1 MQCTEFELIYEST
14 SPADLAPAAAQHARE
29 CTACRGL
36 AVDLELIRAT
46 ARELAIE
53 PHEAPARVWANVRA
67 QLRAEGI
74 IRQQTPVSAWA
85 GIFTW
90 LRQPAVLGAYAAV
103 ALLAFGLIWQPSD
116 STSADERTQA
126 ASLSLESFRSQ
137 TQLDAME
144 KAFATS
150 IADSNS
156 EVDAALRKNLSVVDN
171 FIAMCEKTVRQ
182 EPHNEAARQY
192 LFGAYQ
198 QKAELLNTAMEHS
211 FTGE

>member
-1 MQCTEFELIYEST
+1 MQCTEFELIYEGA
-14 SPADLAPAAAQHARE
+14 SPADLPPAAAQHARE
-29 CTACRGL
+29 CLACRSL
-36 AVDLELIRAT
+36 AADLELIRAT
-46 ARELAIE
+46 ARKLAIE
-53 PHEAPARVWANVRA
+53 PQEAPARVWANVRA

-74 IRQQTPVSAWA
+74 IREQSPVSGWA
-85 GIFTW
+85 GIFAW

-103 ALLAFGLIWQPSD
+103 ALLAVGLVWQPSD
-116 STSADERTQA
+116 SSSADERTQA
-126 ASLSLESFRSQ
+126 AVSLVSLRSR

-144 KAFATS
+144 QAFATS
-150 IADSNS
+150 IADSKS

-192 LFGAYQ
+192 LYGAYQ

>member
-14 SPADLAPAAAQHARE
+14 SPADLTPAAAQHAGE
-29 CTACRGL
+29 CAACRGL
-36 AVDLELIRAT
+36 AADLELIRAS

-53 PHEAPARVWANVRA
+53 PQEAPARVWASVRA

-74 IRQQTPVSAWA
+74 IREQTPVSAWA
-85 GIFTW
+85 GVFTW
-90 LRQPAVLGAYAAV
+90 LCQPAVIGAYAAV
-103 ALLAFGLIWQPSD
+103 AVLAVGLVWQPSD
-116 STSADERTQA
+116 SSPADERTQA
-126 ASLSLESFRSQ
+126 AVSLVSLRSQ

-156 EVDAALRKNLSVVDN
+156 EVDATLRKNLSVVDN

>member
-14 SPADLAPAAAQHARE
+14 GPGDLAPAAAQHARE
-29 CTACRGL
+29 CAACRGL
-36 AVDLELIRAT
+36 AADLELIRAT

-53 PHEAPARVWANVRA
+53 PQEAPARVWANVSA
-67 QLRAEGI
+67 QLRAEGV
-74 IRQQTPVSAWA
+74 IREQAPVSAWE

-90 LRQPAVLGAYAAV
+90 LRQPAVIGAYAAV
-103 ALLAFGLIWQPSD
+103 ALLAVGLVWQPSD

-126 ASLSLESFRSQ
+126 AVSLVSLRSQ
-137 TQLDAME
+137 SQLDVME

>member
-1 MQCTEFELIYEST
+1 MQCTEFELIYEGAG
-14 SPADLAPAAAQHARE
+14 PAELPPAAAQHASA
-29 CTACRGL
+29 CAACRGL
-36 AVDLELIRAT
+36 AADLDLIRGV
-46 ARELAIE
+46 ARELTIA
-53 PHEAPARVWANVRA
+53 PQEAPPHVWANVRA

-74 IRQQTPVSAWA
+74 IREQSPVTGWTGVLA
-85 GIFTW
+85 W

-103 ALLAFGLIWQPSD
+103 ALLAVGLVWQPSD
-116 STSADERTQA
+116 ASSADERIQA
-126 ASLSLESFRSQ
+126 SAVSLRSR

-144 KAFATS
+144 RAFATS
-150 IADSNS
+150 IADSKS

-171 FIAMCEKTVRQ
+171 FIALCEKTVRQ

>member
-14 SPADLAPAAAQHARE
+14 GPGDLAPAAAQHARE
-29 CTACRGL
+29 CVACRGL
-36 AVDLELIRAT
+36 AADLELIRAT

-53 PHEAPARVWANVRA
+53 PQEAPARVWANVSA
-67 QLRAEGI
+67 QLRAEGV
-74 IRQQTPVSAWA
+74 IREQAPVSAWE

-90 LRQPAVLGAYAAV
+90 LRQPAVIGAYAAV
-103 ALLAFGLIWQPSD
+103 AVLAVGLVWQPSD
-116 STSADERTQA
+116 SSSADDRSQA
-126 ASLSLESFRSQ
+126 AVSLVSLRSQ
-137 TQLDAME
+137 SQLDVME

>member
-1 MQCTEFELIYEST
+1 MQCTEFELIYERA
-14 SPADLAPAAAQHARE
+14 SPGDLTPAAAQHARE
-29 CTACRGL
+29 CAGCRGL
-36 AVDLELIRAT
+36 AADLELIRAT

-53 PHEAPARVWANVRA
+53 PQEAPARVWANVSA
-67 QLRAEGI
+67 QLRAEGV
-74 IRQQTPVSAWA
+74 IREQSPVSAWA

-90 LRQPAVLGAYAAV
+90 LRQPAVICAYAAV
-103 ALLAFGLIWQPSD
+103 AVLAVCLVWQPYD

-126 ASLSLESFRSQ
+126 SVSLVSLRSQ
-137 TQLDAME
+137 TQLDVME